1 MKLSWV
7 RPKFPNFDMHD
18 IGTCATTKYDGKK
31 KNNIIL
37 HILIGTL
44 LTQWIFSF
52 IEMTKTFDLK
62 MILTKTLF

>member
-31 KNNIIL
+31 K
-37 HILIGTL
+37 T
-44 LTQWIFSF
+44 
-52 IEMTKTFDLK
+52 
-62 MILTKTLF
+62 TLFYIS